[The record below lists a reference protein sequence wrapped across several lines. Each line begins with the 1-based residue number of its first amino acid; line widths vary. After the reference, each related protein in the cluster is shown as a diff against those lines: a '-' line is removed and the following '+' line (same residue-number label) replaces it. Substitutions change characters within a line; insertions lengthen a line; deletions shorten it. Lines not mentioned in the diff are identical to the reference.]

1 MKFLVIGDSC
11 IDIFIYGEI
20 ERIAPEAPVPIIRP
34 IDKVENDG
42 MAKNV
47 RNNVRAL
54 GDDIERVDI
63 ITNLNDIKKIRYV
76 DARYNHMVLRVDE
89 NDKCVRIDLDE
100 IDIQEIEDEYDALI
114 ISDYNKGFLTEED
127 IEYISTVNIPV
138 FLDTKKYLGDW
149 CKNVDFIKINIQEHK
164 KNFETIPKYP
174 MLESKLIITQG
185 GDGCLYKNKLYPAEK
200 VSVRD
205 VSGEGDTF
213 ISGFAYGYIKSNE
226 IEHAINFAQ
235 ECTKI
240 VVQKSGVA
248 TV

>member
-100 IDIQEIEDEYDALI
+100 IDIKEIEDEYDALI

-138 FLDTKKYLGDW
+138 FLDTKKY
-149 CKNVDFIKINIQEHK
+149 
-164 KNFETIPKYP
+164 
-174 MLESKLIITQG
+174 MRALE
-185 GDGCLYKNKLYPAEK
+185 EK
-200 VSVRD
+200 PID
-205 VSGEGDTF
+205 
-213 ISGFAYGYIKSNE
+213 
-226 IEHAINFAQ
+226 
-235 ECTKI
+235 
-240 VVQKSGVA
+240 
-248 TV
+248 